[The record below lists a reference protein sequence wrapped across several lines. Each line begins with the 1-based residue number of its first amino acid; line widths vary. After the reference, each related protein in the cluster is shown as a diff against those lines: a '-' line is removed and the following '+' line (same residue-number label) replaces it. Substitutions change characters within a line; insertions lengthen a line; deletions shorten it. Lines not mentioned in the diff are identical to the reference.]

1 MSAQPS
7 LPRSFWTLLKLCWEG
22 PGGRIGVPLFAVIA
36 ALRLASIPIGLW
48 LIQWNADFYNA
59 LQKVDAAAAVHQI
72 GVFALITLASA
83 GRFLFADYLTKHLQ
97 IRWRTALTAALL
109 DRWLAGHTFWKL
121 EQAGG
126 TRATDNP
133 DQRIAEDS
141 RIFVDKLTEEALDV
155 LTAVVALFTY
165 IPLLWSLS
173 NFPLQ
178 FSLFGFDV
186 VIHHYM
192 VWAAP
197 IYVALSTAATHFL
210 GAPLLRLTVEQ
221 QHREA
226 DFRFSLA
233 RAREFAEPIALSGGE
248 RAERRAF
255 DHRYAA
261 IVDNF
266 HRLINRNLFLGLF
279 TRPYMQTVLQIP
291 TFLALPA
298 FLAGRVTLGGL
309 MQLRSAFQQVV
320 TNLSYF
326 IFSYRDLALLAAAIR
341 RLALFVGDLS
351 SVSPPAMAE
360 QGESNIERTDVGSS
374 EPLAWRGLALSFPG
388 SARRLNIPDIEIAP
402 GAHTWIHGPSGIG
415 KSTLVRAIGGLWT
428 KGSGTIRVPVGGIM
442 IVPQRLYMPIDGAR
456 AAAGYPGTDDHA
468 EARVAETLEVLGLE
482 RQILATAPAISRST
496 AATTAAAPTTLSGG
510 EQQRLMLARLL
521 LHKPSFAILDE
532 PTSALD
538 EAAEASLF
546 DTLSRKLPDTTF
558 IIVAHRRPP
567 MLDLKH
573 VIHLC
578 DGPSKEPRSRAAAPG
593 GRSARIHSKHR
604 RSRP

>member
-1 MSAQPS
+1 MSARPS

-22 PGGRIGVPLFAVIA
+22 PGGRLGAPLLIVVA

-72 GVFALITLASA
+72 GVFAVIILASA
-83 GRFLFADYLTKHLQ
+83 GRFLIADYLTKHLQ
-97 IRWRTALTAALL
+97 IRWRTALTSALL
-109 DRWLAGHTFWKL
+109 DRWLAGHTYWRI

-126 TRATDNP
+126 TRSTDNP
-133 DQRIAEDS
+133 DQRIAEDA

-155 LTAVVALFTY
+155 LTAIVALFTY

-178 FSLFGFDV
+178 FSLFGVDI

-233 RAREFAEPIALSGGE
+233 RAREYAEPIALTGGE
-248 RAERRAF
+248 RAERTAF
-255 DHRYAA
+255 QHRYGA
-261 IVDNF
+261 IVENF
-266 HRLINRNLFLGLF
+266 HRLINRNLILGLF

-298 FLAGRVTLGGL
+298 FLAGQVTLGGL

-341 RLALFVGDLS
+341 RLGLFVGDLT
-351 SVSPPAMAE
+351 SVSSDAPLRN
-360 QGESNIERTDVGSS
+360 GEDRIERAVVGRH
-374 EPLAWRGLALSFPG
+374 EPLSWQGLALAFPDG
-388 SARRLNIPDIEIAP
+388 ERRLPVPDTEIVP
-402 GAHTWIHGPSGIG
+402 GAHTWIHGPSGMG

-428 KGSGTIRVPVGGIM
+428 TGSGNISVPGASVM
-442 IVPQRLYMPIDGAR
+442 IVPQRLYIPIDGAR
-456 AAAGYPGTDDHA
+456 AAAVYPGTDDHT
-468 EARVAETLEVLGLE
+468 EDSVAAALDALGLD
-482 RQILATAPAISRST
+482 RHAI
-496 AATTAAAPTTLSGG
+496 AAAPSASRGMPVAASPGPVTLSGG

-521 LHKPSFAILDE
+521 LHKPRYAILDE

-538 EAAEASLF
+538 EKAETALF
-546 DTLSRKLPDTTF
+546 ETLVHLLPETTF
-558 IIVAHRRPP
+558 VVIAHRRPP
-567 MLDLKH
+567 ALTLINEVHISDEQNWPTNPAALDHRLF
-573 VIHLC
+573 
-578 DGPSKEPRSRAAAPG
+578 GPIG
-593 GRSARIHSKHR
+593 
-604 RSRP
+604 

>member
-1 MSAQPS
+1 MTAQPS
-7 LPRSFWTLLKLCWEG
+7 LPRSFWTLIKLCCEG
-22 PGGRIGVPLFAVIA
+22 PGGRLGIPLFVVIA

-59 LQKVDAAAAVHQI
+59 LQKIDAAAAIHQI
-72 GVFALITLASA
+72 GVFALIILASA
-83 GRFLFADYLTKHLQ
+83 GRFLIADYLTKHLQ
-97 IRWRTALTAALL
+97 IRWRTALTATLL

-121 EQAGG
+121 EQSGG

-141 RIFVDKLTEEALDV
+141 RIFVDKLTEETLDI
-155 LTAVVALFTY
+155 LTAIVALFTY

-197 IYVALSTAATHFL
+197 IYVALSTGLTHLL
-210 GAPLLRLTVEQ
+210 GAPLLRLTVDQ

-233 RAREFAEPIALSGGE
+233 RAREYAEPIALTGGE
-248 RAERRAF
+248 RAERTAF
-255 DHRYAA
+255 EHRYSA
-261 IVDNF
+261 IVENF
-266 HRLINRNLFLGLF
+266 HRLINRNLILGLF

-298 FLAGRVTLGGL
+298 FLAGQVTLGGL

-341 RLALFVGDLS
+341 RLGLFVGDLS
-351 SVSPPAMAE
+351 AVSPAVMARD
-360 QGESNIERTDVGSS
+360 GDDRIERAYVNGH
-374 EPLAWRGLALSFPG
+374 AALSWQRLTLAFPD
-388 SARRLNIPDIEIAP
+388 SERRLSIPDAEIAP
-402 GAHTWIHGPSGIG
+402 GAHTWIHGPSGVG

-428 KGSGTIRVPVGGIM
+428 KGSGCIRVPGADVM
-442 IVPQRLYMPIDGAR
+442 IVPQRLYIPIDGAR
-456 AAAGYPGTDDHA
+456 AAAVYPGTDDLSEMNVA
-468 EARVAETLEVLGLE
+468 TALEALGLD
-482 RQILATAPAISRST
+482 RHAIASAPPIARGTGATAHAGMV
-496 AATTAAAPTTLSGG
+496 TLSGG

-521 LHKPSFAILDE
+521 LHKPRFAILDE

-538 EAAEASLF
+538 EDAEALVF
-546 DTLSRKLPDTTF
+546 ETLARLLPQTTF
-558 IIVAHRRPP
+558 VVVAHRKPP
-567 MLDLKH
+567 SLALKH
-573 VIHLC
+573 EIHVREGTSGAC
-578 DGPSKEPRSRAAAPG
+578 RRAALVN
-593 GRSARIHSKHR
+593 
-604 RSRP
+604 